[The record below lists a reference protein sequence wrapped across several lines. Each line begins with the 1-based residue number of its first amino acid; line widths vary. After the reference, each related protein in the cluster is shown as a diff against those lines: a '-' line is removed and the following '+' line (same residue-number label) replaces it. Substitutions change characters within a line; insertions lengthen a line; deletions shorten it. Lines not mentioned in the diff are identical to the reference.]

1 MKAMTMTLGRVRFGL
16 FGLGLLAL
24 TSSAS
29 GALAQAS
36 VAGSYRA
43 TAEVAGAEI
52 PFRLEISGGGDHLHA
67 NFFDGARPTT
77 PSTGGEITGDHVHIT
92 FASYA
97 ATLDATLTGDRLDGV
112 YAYGSH
118 VIPIHAVKDEGPAPA
133 AAPAPAIDGEWIVPT
148 ASSKG
153 EKAWR
158 LIVHQTGDKVEAAI
172 LRVDGDTGTLS
183 GRYQDGTFRLS
194 HFAGERPAL
203 LEVTPQADGALKLR
217 LFDGDAP
224 LDLVGLRSDAAAKL
238 GVAPEDPTRYTTVK
252 DPSAPFAFAFPDLS
266 GHLVSNT
273 DPQFRGKV
281 VVADVSGSWCPN
293 CHDEA
298 PFLQSLYAKYHAKGL
313 EIVALDFE
321 PGAQLADPQRLRAF
335 IQRYGLT
342 YTVLLAGEPKDVH
355 QKLPQAV
362 NLNAWPTTF
371 FIGRDG
377 RVREVHVGFT
387 SPGSGPLDVET
398 KRDVEHLIQTLL
410 AEPAP

>member
-1 MKAMTMTLGRVRFGL
+1 MMTMRSV
-16 FGLGLLAL
+16 GLGLFALAL
-24 TSSAS
+24 AGSSAV
-29 GALAQAS
+29 AQTPPS

-52 PFRLEISGGGDHLHA
+52 PFRLDISGGGDQLHA

-77 PSTGGEITGDHVHIT
+77 PSTGGKIEGDHVHIT

-97 ATLDATLTGDRLDGV
+97 ATLDATLSGDRLDGV
-112 YAYGSH
+112 YVYGTH
-118 VIPIHAVKDEGPAPA
+118 TVPIHAVKDEGPLPPAVVAPS
-133 AAPAPAIDGEWIVPT
+133 IGGEWIVPT
-148 ASSKG
+148 DSSKG

-158 LIVHQTGDKVEAAI
+158 LIVHQAGDKVEAAI
-172 LRVDGDTGTLS
+172 LRIDGDTGTLS

-203 LEVTPQADGALKLR
+203 LEVTPQADGTLKLR
-217 LFDGDAP
+217 LFDGGEP
-224 LDLVGLRSDAAAKL
+224 LELKGLRSDAAAKL
-238 GVAPEDPTRYTTVK
+238 GVAPDDPTRHTTVK
-252 DPSAPFAFAFPDLS
+252 DPAAPFAFAFPDLS

-298 PFLQSLYAKYHAKGL
+298 PFLQSLYAKYHSKGL

-321 PGAQLADPQRLRAF
+321 PGAQLTDPQRLRAF
-335 IQRYGLT
+335 IERYGLT
-342 YTVLLAGEPKDVH
+342 YTVLLAGEPKEVH

-377 RVREVHVGFT
+377 RFREAHVGFT

-398 KRDVEHLIQTLL
+398 RRDVEHLIQTLL
-410 AEPAP
+410 AERAP